1 MATNTLN
8 TLIVLF
14 SYHQMNTEKIAKV
27 FAEVFNASIQN
38 PLHTDPQEIQNYQI
52 VGFGSGIY
60 SESFHKAMLDFA
72 DKLPIAEGTKAFLF
86 STDGGPRGLMKDDHP
101 MAKEQL
107 RKNHRKIKE
116 RLITKGY
123 EIIGEFN
130 CAGLNKNSFLKLFGG
145 LNKGRPN
152 SQDLSNARKFAHDTL
167 QKFTSGS

>member
-1 MATNTLN
+1 MTINTPNTL
-8 TLIVLF
+8 LVLF
-14 SYHQMNTEKIAKV
+14 SYHQKNTEKIAKV

-38 PLHTDPQEIQNYQI
+38 PLHTDPQEIQKYQL

-72 DKLPIAEGTKAFLF
+72 DKLPVANGKKAFLF
-86 STDGGPRGLMKDDHP
+86 STDGSPRGLMKDDNP

-107 RKNHRKIKE
+107 RKNHRTIKE
-116 RLITKGY
+116 RLEVKGY

-145 LNKGRPN
+145 INKGRPN
-152 SQDLSNARKFAHDTL
+152 SQDLSNARKFAQDIL
-167 QKFTSGS
+167 QMVSSGS